1 MKKTILVVYISKAVY
16 GERTDFTDKEIRGMK
31 KYTFNTESDVKE
43 GDLLKSDSYK
53 DNMFVVTVIDK
64 SFNYYNSS
72 TGEFRDD
79 INSSM
84 CNKIAEL
91 VIIDKKKEDV
101 IEAIII
107 NKEEV

>member
-16 GERTDFTDKEIRGMK
+16 GERTELTDKEIRGNK
-31 KYTFNTESDVKE
+31 KYSFNTESDVKE
-43 GDLLKSDSYK
+43 GDVLKSDSYK
-53 DNMFVVTVIDK
+53 DNMLVTTVLDK

-72 TGEFRDD
+72 TGELRDD

-101 IEAIII
+101 IEAIIV
-107 NKEEV
+107 NKEI